1 MLLFVISIVISF
13 TGKYGRVLAHF
24 LTLPVR
30 RRALGGP
37 DFIKTL
43 WLME

>member
-1 MLLFVISIVISF
+1 MLLFVISIVMSF

-37 DFIKTL
+37 DL
-43 WLME
+43 